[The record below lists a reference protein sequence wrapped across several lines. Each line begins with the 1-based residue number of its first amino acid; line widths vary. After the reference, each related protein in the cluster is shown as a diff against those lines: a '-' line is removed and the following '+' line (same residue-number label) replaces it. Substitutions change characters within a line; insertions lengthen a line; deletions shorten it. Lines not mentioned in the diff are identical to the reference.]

1 MKYKVISMSNQE
13 SYYNMSIN
21 NEMTTK
27 KACIALISYADT
39 KTIKSKSFFGKI
51 VKEFKESYDESNLP
65 YTEITEVVY
74 AEDFGEH
81 NIILVEEN
89 IKHINLILEESS
101 CDKKYLNIAPKLLRH
116 YDLAYIQKNFI
127 LKNGKEAQ
135 EIAEKA
141 KEVSEKAK
149 EVSENV
155 EKDTKQS
162 QEKLKQIENIKG
174 QIYTEFIAI
183 LGIFSALIFGL
194 FGGFDAISNIV
205 QTTFKAGV
213 ELPNIM
219 IAISLTLGSLSL
231 LLFSLMQGIKILSKS
246 TLKSCGCSNGENCDH
261 SIFKRHPVMSLNLIT
276 LSSIFI
282 VSLLVKL
289 YPENTYSWIDNYFVT
304 YLILVGIGVV
314 FITFMLWFLLKKN
327 KVEDSYH

>member
-1 MKYKVISMSNQE
+1 M
-13 SYYNMSIN
+13 
-21 NEMTTK
+21 
-27 KACIALISYADT
+27 
-39 KTIKSKSFFGKI
+39 KSKSKI
-51 VKEFKESYDESNLP
+51 VIESLQTLNKQKIPEDELEGTFLFICGLLEN
-65 YTEITEVVY
+65 
-74 AEDFGEH
+74 
-81 NIILVEEN
+81 NI
-89 IKHINLILEESS
+89 
-101 CDKKYLNIAPKLLRH
+101 H
-116 YDLAYIQKNFI
+116 YDAIAQMIYESGFTENQQVEVLIDNLNSLEAYHIQPEYKIFKKIRNHVDLSIVQNAYI
-127 LKNGKEAQ
+127 
-135 EIAEKA
+135 
-141 KEVSEKAK
+141 
-149 EVSENV
+149 
-155 EKDTKQS
+155 TKQVTDLNT
-162 QEKLKQIENIKG
+162 QVDIATGKLTEMKDIKG

-246 TLKSCGCSNGENCDH
+246 TLKSCGCSNGQECPH